1 MDEQKI
7 IEDLYEGTLDPV
19 VWNRTMLEIADAV
32 RASGAMLFA
41 FNPSNQS
48 VLRDENHRVDPQVV
62 SDYAHDWTFEDFRR
76 RYCLGMPTGQPA
88 TEVSLAIP
96 LKGTRLYHELLVPVD
111 MPHFL
116 PVWLHKSKEK
126 MVALSLQGSNKRGP
140 FDVTDLE
147 FIRRIFPHL
156 ARAFEIRDRL
166 EAADLRASNFANLL
180 NTTTFGVIVL
190 NAQKRILEANTV
202 ASALLQGGSE
212 LRRGKDGV
220 LTMNHPGGDRL
231 FKCRDAN
238 ASQAAADALT
248 HIPRDGKLPLSV
260 LVLPIRA
267 WRTSWMS
274 GEPAWVLLLFDPERK
289 LAVNQQL
296 IMRDLSLSEREAK
309 VAALLAAGLQPD
321 QIALRM
327 HVTVH
332 TVRSQLKSAFQK
344 TGCHTQAQ
352 LVKRLLLGLG
362 FSMQT

>member
-1 MDEQKI
+1 LDEEKI

-41 FNPSNQS
+41 FNPSNGAM
-48 VLRDENHRVDPQVV
+48 LRDEHHRVDPKVV
-62 SDYAHDWTFEDFRR
+62 NDYARYWIFEDFRR
-76 RYCLGMPTGQPA
+76 HYCWGMPTGQPA

-147 FIRRIFPHL
+147 FIRRIFPHI

-180 NTTTFGVIVL
+180 NTTTFGVLVL
-190 NAQKRILEANTV
+190 NAQKKILEANAV
-202 ASALLQGGSE
+202 ASALLDGGSE
-212 LRRGKDGV
+212 LRRGKDCV
-220 LTMNHPGGDRL
+220 LETPGGDRM
-231 FKCRDAN
+231 FRCRDAN

-267 WRTSWMS
+267 WRCSWMS
-274 GEPAWVLLLFDPERK
+274 GEPAWVLLVFDPERK
-289 LAVNQQL
+289 LAFNQQL
-296 IMRDLSLSEREAK
+296 IMRDLTLSEREAK

-332 TVRSQLKSAFQK
+332 TVRTQLKSAFQK

-352 LVKRLLLGLG
+352 LVKRLLLGPG